1 MIESSIQFVKQI
13 KARGL
18 RMPDETRK
26 AKTKH
31 QVRTEETQAKILA
44 AAEATFS
51 ERGFES
57 AQLEDVAARAGYTR
71 GAIYAHY
78 ASKEDLFLA
87 LMEHR
92 VLTKFVAVRRTI
104 EAEANVSARPA
115 IFKRWLAAQL
125 SDRAWGTLMLE
136 FKLYALRRP
145 ESREKLANMFDMFFK
160 SSGKDFVVLLFGE
173 NLDKAARAAAERRLA
188 VMGAVLSAVI
198 LESHFRP
205 KLLTPLAMR
214 EVLRDLCE
222 ALIPDRS

>member
-1 MIESSIQFVKQI
+1 MPIEV
-13 KARGL
+13 
-18 RMPDETRK
+18 RK
-26 AKTKH
+26 EKNKH
-31 QVRTEETQAKILA
+31 QARTEETQTRILA

-92 VLTKFVAVRRTI
+92 VLTKFIAIRQTI
-104 EAEANVSARPA
+104 EAEPVVAARPG
-115 IFKRWLAAQL
+115 IFKRWLTAQL
-125 SDRAWGTLMLE
+125 SDHTWGTLMLE
-136 FKLYALRRP
+136 FKLYAFRRP
-145 ESREKLANMFDMFFK
+145 ESREKLENMFDLLFK
-160 SSGKDFVVLLFGE
+160 SSGKDFVVLLFG
-173 NLDKAARAAAERRLA
+173 NTLDKAARSAAERRLA

-205 KLLTPLAMR
+205 KLLTKQHMQD
-214 EVLRDLCE
+214 VLGDLCE
-222 ALIPDRS
+222 ALVHA